1 MLQTGQWGFV
11 DVCLDLVDT
20 IRFYIDSGWNLIL
33 SLLIAVSDGGDKL
46 QPNKQDQEKVND
58 PTRIKR
64 RLNNK
69 MPELEGITLDGNAG
83 SLEPEIAVAEIEP
96 SFLDPKD
103 YPKGWLIYD
112 PKLGIVRKDQVMISS
127 NKTPSNVTCTE
138 QRRNGNVLEGSN
150 TS

>member
-11 DVCLDLVDT
+11 DVCLDLVET
-20 IRFYIDSGWNLIL
+20 IRFCIDSAWNIMLSVLI
-33 SLLIAVSDGGDKL
+33 SVSDGGKI
-46 QPNKQDQEKVND
+46 QANKQEPANIND

-69 MPELEGITLDGNAG
+69 MPELEDITLDGSAVTR
-83 SLEPEIAVAEIEP
+83 EPDLAVAEIEP

-112 PKLGIVRKDQVMISS
+112 PKLGIVRKDQVMICS
-127 NKTPSNVTCTE
+127 NKTQSNVTYTE
-138 QRRNGNVLEGSN
+138 RKRNGNSSEVSN
-150 TS
+150 KS